1 MADVYGESRNLA
13 ESGHRMMH
21 GETTGCDEPRALI
34 HEVIRVSSIERAIL
48 QALAD
53 GARSEEIARQTSCA
67 RTTVESHVRTLFL
80 KLDARSRSHLVAQ
93 AFRNGI
99 ISPER

>member
-1 MADVYGESRNLA
+1 MADFQGKNERRIA
-13 ESGHRMMH
+13 
-21 GETTGCDEPRALI
+21 DERVTI
-34 HEVIRVSSIERAIL
+34 HDAVHVSPIERTIL

-53 GARSEEIARQTSCA
+53 GARSAEIAKLTRCA
-67 RTTVESHVRTLFL
+67 RTTVETHVRTLFL

-99 ISPER
+99 ISLEG